1 NSRERN
7 IEDEFQLPK
16 GWALL
21 GNTRFSKKGGEKKI
35 KPKVVSILKQLFL
48 NGNLNPK
55 DKLTAKEMHEELLKF
70 AHSGEIDEDYVP
82 KVDTIQNWIGRYS
95 RKFNQ
100 KGTVIELETFKA
112 TSSSSN
118 GKD

>member
-1 NSRERN
+1 KKVSRAIYDRT
-7 IEDEFQLPK
+7 IDLPK

-21 GNTRFSKKGGEKKI
+21 ENTRFGKKGGRKKI

-55 DKLTAKEMHEELLKF
+55 DKLTAKKMHKELLK
-70 AHSGEIDEDYVP
+70 E
-82 KVDTIQNWIGRYS
+82 
-95 RKFNQ
+95 FNQ
-100 KGTVIELETFKA
+100 KETVIELETFKA